1 MHVTVISPDRS
12 SFDGDAISV
21 IAPAY
26 DGQVGILANHA
37 PFMTVLG
44 EGTLQI
50 RTAGGERR
58 FKVKGGFLQAVHN
71 TVRVVAEQIA
81 SEGTTDAR

>member
-1 MHVTVISPDRS
+1 
-12 SFDGDAISV
+12 
-21 IAPAY
+21 
-26 DGQVGILANHA
+26 
-37 PFMTVLG
+37 MTVLG

-58 FKVKGGFLQAVHN
+58 FKVKGGFLQAVRN
-71 TVRVVAEQIA
+71 TVRVVAEQIT